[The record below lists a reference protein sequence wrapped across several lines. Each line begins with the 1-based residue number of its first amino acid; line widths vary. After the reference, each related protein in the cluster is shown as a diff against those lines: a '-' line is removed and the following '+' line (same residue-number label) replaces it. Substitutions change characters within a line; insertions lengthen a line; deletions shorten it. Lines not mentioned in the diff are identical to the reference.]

1 MSTITRRSFM
11 RCMSLGIAGI
21 GLNLVW
27 PRQTGAEVP
36 WVKIMSIVSGIGT
49 AARTTKDVVDAIQA
63 VKGILPQAGAV
74 PQIPPSGIPPIH
86 MQQFQPQVQDSYEGG
101 RQWLPGLQNVAAQ
114 HGNSWVPSRTQGFL
128 GINLTGIWAHPQMLE
143 DQTYIRQF
151 GPYVNVV
158 AGIGG
163 MPMFLGEGL
172 FDPASN
178 VLYVLGQFMGGI
190 PMEIRAQVFPNW
202 TLQGVMR
209 RLEPVGYAGVPIA
222 MAKIA

>member
-11 RCMSLGIAGI
+11 RCISLGFAGVA
-21 GLNLVW
+21 LDSVW
-27 PRQTGAEVP
+27 PHTTEAEAL
-36 WVKIMSIVSGIGT
+36 WAKITSIVSDIGT
-49 AARTTKDVVDAIQA
+49 AAKTTKDVVDAIEA
-63 VKGILPQAGAV
+63 VKGLMPQAGSA
-74 PQIPPSGIPPIH
+74 PQTAPSGVASQH
-86 MQQFQPQVQDSYEGG
+86 MQPFHAQMPDTYAGG
-101 RQWLPGLQNVAAQ
+101 NQWLPGLQNVAAQ

-151 GPYVNVV
+151 GPYVNWV

-163 MPMFLGEGL
+163 MPIFLGEGL

-178 VLYVLGQFMGGI
+178 VLYVVGQFMGGI
-190 PMEIRAQVFPNW
+190 PMEIRAQVFQNW

-209 RLEPVGYAGVPIA
+209 RLEPVGYAGVPFA